1 MRGMDRNT
9 GKRTDG
15 NAWISQAVGDVL
27 TTPLGTRVMRRDYGS
42 LLPML
47 LDQPLNPRTIIQI
60 YAATAQA
67 IARWIPILK
76 LSRVELV
83 VGALGKA
90 DLLIEGRRT
99 DMSTANAL
107 ARLTI
112 PLGRA

>member
-9 GKRTDG
+9 GKPIDG

-27 TTPLGTRVMRRDYGS
+27 TTPLGSRVMRRDYGS

-47 LDQPLNPRTIIQI
+47 LDQPLNPRTIIQL

-67 IARWIPILK
+67 IARWLPTLK

-83 VGALGKA
+83 VGASGKA
-90 DLLIEGRRT
+90 DLLIEGHRT
-99 DMSTANAL
+99 DTAPANAL